1 MSDAAPST
9 APAPVETRLDAA
21 SMARLRA
28 LSRPGIAPRE
38 FIRSVSPVEIAALIG
53 LVLLAA
59 CALLAYSF
67 VILPDQV
74 EFVQLSGQVSDNNT
88 KIEELRGTITDP
100 TPVIQQVDSVR
111 TSLDEFRSG
120 TLKARRAGRL
130 AIVET
135 VGRLTSETG
144 VRLSSAVGFST
155 RDPLAEALDENVR
168 REEGENAIR
177 SFPSLAVDFS
187 VSGNYDQLRRFISR
201 LEASDQFL
209 LIDSINLATD
219 ESDTGEPQL
228 GPRRSAPT
236 VSGVVTLRILMTA
249 YFQPEST
256 GAGQ

>member
-1 MSDAAPST
+1 MSDVAPGTVAAP
-9 APAPVETRLDAA
+9 AEARLDAA

-28 LSRPGIAPRE
+28 LSRPGFAPRE

-59 CALLAYSF
+59 CALVVYSF

-100 TPVIQQVDSVR
+100 TTVIQQVDSVR
-111 TSLDEFRSG
+111 TSLDEFRAG

-135 VGRLTSETG
+135 VGRLTSATG
-144 VRLSSAVGFST
+144 VQLASAVAFT
-155 RDPLAEALDENVR
+155 TTDPLAEAVEDNVR
-168 REEGENAIR
+168 RREGESEIR
-177 SFPSLAVDFS
+177 AFPSLAVDFS
-187 VSGNYDQLRRFISR
+187 VAGNYDQLRRFISQ
-201 LEASDQFL
+201 LEASDQFVV
-209 LIDSINLATD
+209 IDSINLATD
-219 ESDTGEPQL
+219 RSNEGETQP
-228 GPRRSAPT
+228 GPRRAPQ
-236 VSGVVTLRILMTA
+236 SGGGVVTLKIVMTA
-249 YFQPEST
+249 YFQPEAT